1 MINAE
6 MINTCEKEN
15 LADLL
20 PTLEKEDIE
29 RLVEWL
35 SEKDND
41 FRYKC
46 FLLLQ
51 LRSQQAADV
60 YPYWN
65 VFVDKLSSDNSYQ
78 RSIGLMLIAENV
90 RCDEEARFEKIL
102 DLYLSFVDDEKPITV
117 RQCVQSL
124 EKVLPFKRNCL
135 MKIIDKLL
143 LVNIL
148 QRKESQQKIL
158 LLDILKVLGSIHK
171 LQPDERIESYFQNA
185 LSGEILDKKA
195 KKQAEGY
202 LF

>member
-1 MINAE
+1 MAIR
-6 MINTCEKEN
+6 
-15 LADLL
+15 D
-20 PTLEKEDIE
+20 
-29 RLVEWL
+29 
-35 SEKDND
+35 DND

-60 YPYWN
+60 YPYWD
-65 VFVDKLSSDNSYQ
+65 VFVDKLGSSNSYQ

-90 RCDEEARFEKIL
+90 RWDEEARFEKIL

-124 EKVLPFKRNCL
+124 EKVLPYKKTCL
-135 MKIIDKLL
+135 AQISEKLISVDL
-143 LVNIL
+143 LE
-148 QRKESQQKIL
+148 RKESQQKIL
-158 LLDILKVLGSIHK
+158 LMDILKVLGAVHK

-185 LSGEILDKKA
+185 LTGGILDKNA

-202 LF
+202 FF